1 MGDIKALSIVLMLF
15 LSFSCAEN
23 EKKEPPIVHLVASP
37 AAKTSSLPSLTS
49 NNGAMLLSWVEKIGD
64 SMAILKYAQ
73 LKNGEWGAPKEI
85 DRSKDWFVNWADFPA
100 IVENHGNLISHVL
113 KKSSSETFSYD
124 VKLNVLPKGNS
135 TWTTGLQLHSDMTK
149 TEHGFVTSLPYM
161 QDSFFITWLDGRNTS
176 GTGHGHHE
184 GAMSIRAAEVSADGL
199 VRNEHLLDERTCDC
213 CQTTAA
219 ITGNGPIVIYR
230 DRSEE
235 EVRDMSIVRR
245 VHGEWTKPK
254 PVFSDN
260 WKINGCPVNG
270 PKAAAIGNNVV
281 VGWYTGANEVSKV
294 KVAFSSDGGENFDIP
309 IRIGDSTVMGRVDIV
324 MIDSE
329 NAIVSWM
336 ETIEKEAQ
344 IKAVKV
350 HRSGKVFTP
359 VVINRL
365 DASRKTGFP
374 QMELVGN
381 KVYFAWTDVTNGIET
396 VKTAYVRLDRFS

>member
-1 MGDIKALSIVLMLF
+1 MGDIRALSIVLITF
-15 LSFSCAEN
+15 LSFSCSEN
-23 EKKEPPIVHLVASP
+23 KKKEPPVVHLVESQ
-37 AAKTSSLPSLTS
+37 AAKTSSLPSLFS
-49 NNGAMLLSWVEKIGD
+49 NNEVMLLSWVEKIGD
-64 SMAILKYAQ
+64 SLAILKYADLQ
-73 LKNGEWGAPKEI
+73 GGEWGAPKEI
-85 DRSKDWFVNWADFPA
+85 DRGKDWFVNWADFPA
-100 IVENHGNLISHVL
+100 IAENHGNLISHVL

-135 TWTTGLQLHSDMTK
+135 TWTTDLQLHSDQTK

-176 GTGHGHHE
+176 GTGHGHQG

-219 ITGNGPIVIYR
+219 ITDNGPIVIYR
-230 DRSEE
+230 DRSED

-254 PVFSDN
+254 PVYNDN

-270 PKAAAIGNNVV
+270 PKAAAIGNNLV
-281 VGWYTGANEVSKV
+281 VGWYTAANEESKV

-309 IRIGDSTVMGRVDIV
+309 IRIGDSTVMGRVDIA
-324 MIDSE
+324 MIDSD
-329 NAIVSWM
+329 NVIVSWM

-350 HRSGKVFTP
+350 HRSGKVFAP
-359 VVINRL
+359 VIINRL

-374 QMELVGN
+374 QMELLGN
-381 KVYFAWTDVTNGIET
+381 KVYFAWTDVTNDSET
-396 VKTAYVRLDRFS
+396 VRIAYVTLDMF